1 MIRADFPLG
10 EDKFGA
16 FPCKVPVPKHGAIS
30 IFYLYKL
37 MKPFPFLLYQLKLFA
52 MRFFRTGTYCLG
64 FGA

>member
-1 MIRADFPLG
+1 MMRADFPLG
-10 EDKFGA
+10 ERTSFGA

-52 MRFFRTGTYCLG
+52 M
-64 FGA
+64 